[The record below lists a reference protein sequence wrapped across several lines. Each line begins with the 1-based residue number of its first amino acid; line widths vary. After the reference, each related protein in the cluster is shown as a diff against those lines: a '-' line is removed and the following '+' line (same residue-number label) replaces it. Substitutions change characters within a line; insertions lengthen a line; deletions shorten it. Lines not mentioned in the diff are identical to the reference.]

1 MNKFIQ
7 PKTLKGFRDFL
18 PEEQILREKVINII
32 KKTFELFGFDPIET
46 PALEYGETLLNKYGE
61 EADKL
66 LYLFEDRGKRRVG
79 LRYDQTV
86 PLARLVSQY
95 QNITKPF
102 KRYQIQP
109 VWRAEN
115 TQKGR
120 YREFYQCDIDI
131 VGSNS
136 LIADSEIIIT
146 VLTVL
151 KNLGFKNVKV
161 LINDRQIFKDLSKD
175 YIISI
180 DKLEKIGE
188 EGVIN
193 ELIKKG
199 LSQSKAKELLEN
211 LKNYQPTNNLK
222 KLFLNLQN
230 NGFKKDED
238 FIFSP
243 TLARGLEYYTGS
255 IFEVISD
262 NYKTGSLGGGGRYDK
277 LIGQFT
283 GQDIP
288 AVGFA
293 FGFDRLIEAIKT
305 LNLLKTKKTKTQV
318 LVTIFSK
325 DLLNQS
331 LTLTSFLRRNN
342 INTEIYLDDQA
353 KLEKQ
358 LKYADKKGIKYVII
372 LGPEELSKNLIKL
385 KNLKTGQQKDLTKEN
400 ILQELKN
407 S

>member
-1 MNKFIQ
+1 MNRFIQ

-18 PEEQILREKVINII
+18 PEEQILREKIVNII

-46 PALEYGETLLNKYGE
+46 PALEYAETLLNKYGK

-66 LYLFEDRGKRRVG
+66 LYLFEDRGKRKIG

-86 PLARLVSQY
+86 PLARLIAQY

-131 VGSNS
+131 VGSSS

-151 KNLGFKNVKV
+151 KNLGFKSIKV
-161 LINDRQIFKDLSKD
+161 LINDRQIFKDLPKD

-193 ELIKKG
+193 ELTKKN
-199 LSQSKAKELLEN
+199 LSQSKAKELLKN
-211 LKNYQPTNNLK
+211 LKNCQPTNNLK
-222 KLFLNLQN
+222 KLFLNLNN
-230 NGFKKDED
+230 NGFKEGRD

-255 IFEVISD
+255 IFEVVLD

-283 GQDIP
+283 GKDIP

-305 LNLLKTKKTKTQV
+305 LNLLKTEKTKTQV
-318 LVTIFSK
+318 LVTVFSK
-325 DLLNQS
+325 NLLNQS
-331 LTLTSFLRRNN
+331 ITLTSFLRKNN
-342 INTEIYLDDQA
+342 INSEIYPDDQA

-372 LGPEELSKNLIKL
+372 VGPEELSKNLIKL
-385 KNLKTGQQKDLTKEN
+385 KNLLTGEQKELTKEST
-400 ILQELKN
+400 LQEIKN